1 MSENEEFEF
10 RLRLEKERGSSGKPA
25 KSEAATE
32 KPQSLTDMA
41 LNAKIP
47 ILGGANLRDIGNF
60 GAGFLQ
66 GAGRIGATIAYPV
79 DKAIDLYKGDREQN
93 LASTLTGKKPL
104 SRNEERRQGI
114 ADGLRSMGADT
125 DSALYEVGDV
135 GAQIAGTAGVGGA
148 LAKGA
153 LASPR
158 IAAAAPNMIKSIQ
171 TAGMS
176 GGATTGA
183 TNALTRAAGGAITG
197 GTAAGLIDP
206 DSATTGAAVGAAL
219 PLAGASLSAL
229 KSARKTAA
237 ETLMQ
242 SAIKPTIA
250 QRKSGDA
257 DIAIKTLLENGVNP
271 TKSGVNK
278 LRELIDDLDDQIADR
293 ISNSTATISKQKVID
308 GLGSTVAKFK
318 KQVSPTSD
326 LNAIQGA
333 ADDFAAHPSIS
344 GDAIPVQLA
353 QELKQGTY
361 KVLSKKYGQIGS
373 ADTEAQKGLARGLKE
388 GVADAVP
395 GIAGLNAEESRLIT
409 TLGVAERRALLELNK
424 NPMGLSLLSGSPGA
438 WAAFMADR
446 SALFKSLAARMV
458 NPGSGGGNAITNAA
472 SKSAYKLAP
481 VAAAEYNQ
489 Q

>member
-1 MSENEEFEF
+1 MSEQEEFEF
-10 RLRLEKERGSSGKPA
+10 RLRLEREKAKPA
-25 KSEAATE
+25 QSVTMQQ

-41 LNAKIP
+41 LNANIP
-47 ILGGANLRDIGNF
+47 LLGGANLRDIGNTI
-60 GAGFLQ
+60 AGGLQ
-66 GAGRIGATIAYPV
+66 GAGRFGATIAYPV

-114 ADGLRSMGADT
+114 VDGLRSMGADA
-125 DSALYEVGDV
+125 DSAMYKVGDV
-135 GAQIAGTAGVGGA
+135 GAQIAGTAGVGGL
-148 LAKGA
+148 LAKVAGA
-153 LASPR
+153 MGSAPTVVNALRTSGMTTGVPQASIFSMP
-158 IAAAAPNMIKSIQ
+158 
-171 TAGMS
+171 
-176 GGATTGA
+176 GA

-219 PLAGASLSAL
+219 PLAGASLSTL

-257 DIAIKTLLENGVNP
+257 DIAIKTLLENGINP
-271 TKSGVNK
+271 TKGGVNK
-278 LRELIDDLDDQIADR
+278 LRELIGDLDDQIADR

-308 GLGSTVAKFK
+308 GLYSTVAKFK

-395 GIAGLNAEESRLIT
+395 GIAGLNAKESQLIT

-458 NPGSGGGNAITNAA
+458 NPGSGSGNAITNVA